1 MMQYRRTLYYPNY
14 FMNYFKIILFSLLGV
29 CFLKSQEVPEDLIGD
44 EHVREEFGVNRFT
57 TPSIK
62 KLFEQLD
69 ELGELPYAELKREIP
84 KTIPRERTLVALGLG
99 TLISDGFLVVQSEE
113 IEELENIGR
122 AVLKQAQVLGAGK
135 RVTKYTKSILENSVL
150 GKWDKLKEELSKT
163 QADVEAEMVMLRDV
177 DIANLVALGG
187 WIRAFEIAAVT
198 TQKNYSNEKAVKL
211 ARTDLIAYFVE
222 TLQGLEPKLRE
233 RAHLIQIN
241 KDLESLLASLG
252 GHDPESEN
260 PQPKIIPTKEDV
272 AELAK
277 KARAILAIIESSK

>member
-1 MMQYRRTLYYPNY
+1 
-14 FMNYFKIILFSLLGV
+14 MNYFKIILFSLLGV

-260 PQPKIIPTKEDV
+260 PQPKIILTKEDV

>member
-1 MMQYRRTLYYPNY
+1 
-14 FMNYFKIILFSLLGV
+14 MNYFKIILFSLLGV

-260 PQPKIIPTKEDV
+260 PQPKIIPTKEGV

>member
-1 MMQYRRTLYYPNY
+1 MQYRRTLYYPNY
-14 FMNYFKIILFSLLGV
+14 FMNYFKIIVFSLLSV

>member
-1 MMQYRRTLYYPNY
+1 
-14 FMNYFKIILFSLLGV
+14 MNYFKIILVSLLGV

-272 AELAK
+272 AELAN

>member
-1 MMQYRRTLYYPNY
+1 MT
-14 FMNYFKIILFSLLGV
+14 YFKIILFSLLGA

-163 QADVEAEMVMLRDV
+163 QADVEAEMVMLKDV

>member
-1 MMQYRRTLYYPNY
+1 MVTPFFLVFLYLVYDLFKRDVSKRPNVTY
-14 FMNYFKIILFSLLGV
+14 WSKVVLVGSTFGCVCFINMWMLPICASVLLGV
-29 CFLKSQEVPEDLIGD
+29 CFLKSQEVPEDIIGD

-150 GKWDKLKEELSKT
+150 GKSGQNFDCFIS
-163 QADVEAEMVMLRDV
+163 
-177 DIANLVALGG
+177 
-187 WIRAFEIAAVT
+187 F
-198 TQKNYSNEKAVKL
+198 
-211 ARTDLIAYFVE
+211 DLPNRF
-222 TLQGLEPKLRE
+222 
-233 RAHLIQIN
+233 
-241 KDLESLLASLG
+241 
-252 GHDPESEN
+252 
-260 PQPKIIPTKEDV
+260 
-272 AELAK
+272 
-277 KARAILAIIESSK
+277 

>member
-1 MMQYRRTLYYPNY
+1 MCFFRI
-14 FMNYFKIILFSLLGV
+14 FLFSLIGT
-29 CFLKSQEVPEDLIGD
+29 FSLKSQEVPEDLIGD

-69 ELGELPYAELKREIP
+69 ELGELPYAELKRELP
-84 KTIPRERTLVALGLG
+84 KSIPRDRTLVALGLG
-99 TLISDGFLVVQSEE
+99 TLISDGFLIVQSEE
-113 IEELENIGR
+113 ISELENIGR

-150 GKWDKLKEELSKT
+150 GKWDKLKEELAKT

-198 TQKNYSNEKAVKL
+198 THKNYSKEKASKL

-222 TLQGLEPKLRE
+222 TLQGLEPKLRKKN
-233 RAHLIQIN
+233 HLMEIN
-241 KDLESLLASLG
+241 NSLEGLLASLG
-252 GHDPESEN
+252 GHEPESEN
-260 PQPKIIPTKEDV
+260 SEPKKVPSKDDV
-272 AELAK
+272 IGLAS
-277 KARAILAIIESSK
+277 KARSILTIIESPK

>member
-1 MMQYRRTLYYPNY
+1 
-14 FMNYFKIILFSLLGV
+14 MNYFKIFLFSLLGV

-241 KDLESLLASLG
+241 KDLESMLASLG

-260 PQPKIIPTKEDV
+260 PQPEIIPTKEDV

-277 KARAILAIIESSK
+277 KARAILATIESSK

>member
-1 MMQYRRTLYYPNY
+1 
-14 FMNYFKIILFSLLGV
+14 MNYFKIILFSLLGV

-277 KARAILAIIESSK
+277 KARAILAIIESSN

>member
-1 MMQYRRTLYYPNY
+1 
-14 FMNYFKIILFSLLGV
+14 MNYFKIILFSLLGV

-84 KTIPRERTLVALGLG
+84 KKIPRERTLVALGLG

>member
-1 MMQYRRTLYYPNY
+1 
-14 FMNYFKIILFSLLGV
+14 MNYFKIILFTLLGV

-163 QADVEAEMVMLRDV
+163 QADVEAEMVMLKDV

>member
-1 MMQYRRTLYYPNY
+1 MQYSRTLYYPNY
-14 FMNYFKIILFSLLGV
+14 IMNYFKIILFSLLGV

-277 KARAILAIIESSK
+277 KARAILAIIESTK

>member
-1 MMQYRRTLYYPNY
+1 
-14 FMNYFKIILFSLLGV
+14 MNYFKIILFSLLGV

-135 RVTKYTKSILENSVL
+135 RVTKYTKSLLENSVL

-198 TQKNYSNEKAVKL
+198 TQKNYSNEKAIKL

-241 KDLESLLASLG
+241 KDLESMLASLG

>member
-1 MMQYRRTLYYPNY
+1 
-14 FMNYFKIILFSLLGV
+14 MNYFKIILFSLLGV
-29 CFLKSQEVPEDLIGD
+29 SFLKSQEVPEDLIGD

-69 ELGELPYAELKREIP
+69 ELGELPYAQLKREIP

-272 AELAK
+272 AQLAK
-277 KARAILAIIESSK
+277 KARAILVIIESSK

>member
-1 MMQYRRTLYYPNY
+1 MQYRRTLYYPNY

-84 KTIPRERTLVALGLG
+84 KTIPRERTIVALGLG

>member
-1 MMQYRRTLYYPNY
+1 MQNSHTLYYPNY

>member
-1 MMQYRRTLYYPNY
+1 
-14 FMNYFKIILFSLLGV
+14 MNYFKIILFSLLGV

-241 KDLESLLASLG
+241 KDLESMLASLG

-260 PQPKIIPTKEDV
+260 PQPKIILTKEDV

>member
-1 MMQYRRTLYYPNY
+1 
-14 FMNYFKIILFSLLGV
+14 MNFLKIILLIILGIGI
-29 CFLKSQEVPEDLIGD
+29 LKSQEVPEDLIGD
-44 EHVREEFGVNRFT
+44 EHVREEFGVNKFT

-69 ELGELPYAELKREIP
+69 DLGELPYAELKREIP

-99 TLISDGFLVVQSEE
+99 TLISDGFLIVQSEE

-122 AVLKQAQVLGAGK
+122 AVLKQAQILGAGK

-163 QADVEAEMVMLRDV
+163 QADVEAEMVMLKDV

-187 WIRAFEIAAVT
+187 WIRAFEIALVT
-198 TQKNYSNEKAVKL
+198 TQKNYSVDKANKL
-211 ARTDLIAYFVE
+211 VRTDLIAYFIE

-241 KDLESLLASLG
+241 KELEGILASLG
-252 GHDPESEN
+252 GYDPESEN
-260 PQPKIIPTKEDV
+260 PQTNPSPTKEEV
-272 AELAK
+272 AGLAK
-277 KARAILAIIESSK
+277 KARAILSIIESA

>member
-1 MMQYRRTLYYPNY
+1 
-14 FMNYFKIILFSLLGV
+14 MNYFKIILFSLLGV

-241 KDLESLLASLG
+241 NDLESLLASLG

>member
-1 MMQYRRTLYYPNY
+1 
-14 FMNYFKIILFSLLGV
+14 MNYFKIFLFSLLGV

-198 TQKNYSNEKAVKL
+198 TQKNYSNEKAIKL

-241 KDLESLLASLG
+241 KDLESMLASLG

>member
-1 MMQYRRTLYYPNY
+1 
-14 FMNYFKIILFSLLGV
+14 MNYFKIFLFSLLGV

>member
-1 MMQYRRTLYYPNY
+1 
-14 FMNYFKIILFSLLGV
+14 MNYFKIILFSLLGV

-277 KARAILAIIESSK
+277 KARAILAIIASSK

>member
-1 MMQYRRTLYYPNY
+1 
-14 FMNYFKIILFSLLGV
+14 MNHFKIILFSLLGV

-277 KARAILAIIESSK
+277 KARAILAIIESPK

>member
-1 MMQYRRTLYYPNY
+1 MQYSRTIYYPNY
-14 FMNYFKIILFSLLGV
+14 IMNCFKIILFSLLGV

>member
-1 MMQYRRTLYYPNY
+1 MS
-14 FMNYFKIILFSLLGV
+14 FVSSSVMNFLKIILLSILGISLLE
-29 CFLKSQEVPEDLIGD
+29 SQEVPEDLIGD
-44 EHVREEFGVNRFT
+44 EHVREEFGVNKFT

-69 ELGELPYAELKREIP
+69 DLGDLPYAELKREIP
-84 KTIPRERTLVALGLG
+84 KTIPRERTLVALVLG
-99 TLISDGFLVVQSEE
+99 TLISDGFLIVQSEE

-122 AVLKQAQVLGAGK
+122 AVLKQAQILGAGK

-163 QADVEAEMVMLRDV
+163 QADVEAEMVMLKDV

-187 WIRAFEIAAVT
+187 WIRAFEIALVT
-198 TQKNYSNEKAVKL
+198 TQKNYSVDKANKL
-211 ARTDLIAYFVE
+211 VRTDLIAYFIE

-241 KDLESLLASLG
+241 KELESILASLG
-252 GHDPESEN
+252 GYDPESEN
-260 PQPKIIPTKEDV
+260 LQTNPSPTKEEV
-272 AELAK
+272 AGLAK
-277 KARAILAIIESSK
+277 KARAILSIIESA

>member
-1 MMQYRRTLYYPNY
+1 MH
-14 FMNYFKIILFSLLGV
+14 YFKIIQFSLLGV
-29 CFLKSQEVPEDLIGD
+29 CFLKSQEVPEDLISD

>member
-1 MMQYRRTLYYPNY
+1 MQYSRTLYYPNY
-14 FMNYFKIILFSLLGV
+14 IMNYFKIILFSLLGV

>member
-1 MMQYRRTLYYPNY
+1 MQYRRTLYYPNY

-277 KARAILAIIESSK
+277 KAGAILATIESSK

>member
-1 MMQYRRTLYYPNY
+1 
-14 FMNYFKIILFSLLGV
+14 
-29 CFLKSQEVPEDLIGD
+29 
-44 EHVREEFGVNRFT
+44 
-57 TPSIK
+57 
-62 KLFEQLD
+62 
-69 ELGELPYAELKREIP
+69 
-84 KTIPRERTLVALGLG
+84 
-99 TLISDGFLVVQSEE
+99 
-113 IEELENIGR
+113 
-122 AVLKQAQVLGAGK
+122 
-135 RVTKYTKSILENSVL
+135 
-150 GKWDKLKEELSKT
+150 
-163 QADVEAEMVMLRDV
+163 MVMLRDV

-260 PQPKIIPTKEDV
+260 PQPKIIPTKRILSFIKFFNPICICLS
-272 AELAK
+272 ANFYSFELFYF
-277 KARAILAIIESSK
+277 